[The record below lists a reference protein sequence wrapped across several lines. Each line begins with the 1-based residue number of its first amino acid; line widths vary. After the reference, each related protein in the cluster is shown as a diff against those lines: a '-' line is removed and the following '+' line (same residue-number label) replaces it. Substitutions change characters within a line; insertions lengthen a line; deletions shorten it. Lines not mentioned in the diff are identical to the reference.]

1 MNFLAH
7 LYLSGTNEKILV
19 GNFIGDYVKGRK
31 YEIYEKAIQ
40 EGILMHRRIDTFT
53 DKHPKFR
60 ASKKPFIPEFGL
72 YSGIIID
79 LLFDHFLAK
88 NWSRFSNQTLH
99 QYTIWAHSVLLSNF
113 VSLPLK
119 VQSFLPFIIQNRRLE
134 SYATVSGI
142 QKSLEIMG
150 RRSSLPQKSGEAI
163 RILESNR
170 TFLEQNFFDFMN
182 DIRDEFLL

>member
-7 LYLSGTNEKILV
+7 LYLSGSNEKVLV

-31 YEIYEKAIQ
+31 YESYEKAIQ

-79 LLFDHFLAK
+79 LFFDHFLAK

-99 QYTIWAHSVLLSNF
+99 KYTNWAHSVLLSNF

-119 VQSFLPFIIQNRRLE
+119 VQTFLPFIIQNRRLE
-134 SYATVSGI
+134 SYATVNGI

-150 RRSSLPQKSGEAI
+150 HRSSLPEKSEEAI
-163 RILESNR
+163 RIMESNI
-170 TFLEQNFFDFMN
+170 TFLEQSFFDFMD